1 MENLV
6 NQSFPSLRE
15 ERETGL
21 NPRPRPWQGR
31 APPTDHSRICKL
43 FCICLSDTFDI
54 ILWETGFVNK
64 FFEIVIMKAEN
75 HAFWRKKHFLI

>member
-1 MENLV
+1 MANC
-6 NQSFPSLRE
+6 RE
-15 ERETGL
+15 QVYSDEFFDFIVSYEETPDLGKVVL
-21 NPRPRPWQGR
+21 HQLS
-31 APPTDHSRICKL
+31 HSRICKL